1 MSWSHWTSVVI
12 GGALA
17 FVLRFLFRKAKKVA
31 IEETAM
37 TEEAFGTIVAPV

>member
-1 MSWSHWTSVVI
+1 MSWSHWTSVLI

-17 FVLRFLFRKAKKVA
+17 MVLRFLFRKAEKVA

-37 TEEAFGTIVAPV
+37 TEEDFGTIVAPV